1 MSNFQSLKST
11 RNARQKSSVQ
21 NSAGRIA
28 HEEGIGPDT
37 NASRSRERQAIE
49 QSRENSCVRSDK
61 DDKVLEE
68 DTQEPGSMP
77 TLAPTAPTAPRAP
90 TAPTAPRA
98 PTAAVDTT
106 KAEQVLGVKS
116 KLTKLY
122 EKELN
127 GVSIEIRDI
136 PGRGRGLVSTKSV
149 KPGQSIYPLATS
161 PYLVHN

>member
-49 QSRENSCVRSDK
+49 QSRENRCVRSDK

-68 DTQEPGSMP
+68 DTQESGSMP
-77 TLAPTAPTAPRAP
+77 TLAPTAPTAP
-90 TAPTAPRA
+90 
-98 PTAAVDTT
+98 TAAADTT
-106 KAEQVLGVKS
+106 KEEQVLGVKS

-127 GVSIEIRDI
+127 GVGIEIRDI

>member
-49 QSRENSCVRSDK
+49 QSRENRCVRSDK

-68 DTQEPGSMP
+68 DTQESGFMP
-77 TLAPTAPTAPRAP
+77 TLAPTAPTAP
-90 TAPTAPRA
+90 
-98 PTAAVDTT
+98 TAAADTT

-127 GVSIEIRDI
+127 GVGIEIRDI

>member
-49 QSRENSCVRSDK
+49 QSRENRCVRSDK

-68 DTQEPGSMP
+68 DTQESGSMP
-77 TLAPTAPTAPRAP
+77 TLAPTAPKAP
-90 TAPTAPRA
+90 TA

-127 GVSIEIRDI
+127 GVGIEIRDI

-161 PYLVHN
+161 PYLVRN

>member
-49 QSRENSCVRSDK
+49 QSRENRCVRSDK

-68 DTQEPGSMP
+68 DTQESGSMP
-77 TLAPTAPTAPRAP
+77 TLAATAP
-90 TAPTAPRA
+90 TAPTA
-98 PTAAVDTT
+98 AADTT
-106 KAEQVLGVKS
+106 KEEQVLGVKS

-127 GVSIEIRDI
+127 GVGIEIRDI